1 MKCPMETRENDVLL
15 AYSSRK
21 LDAAQQSLLDGHVEN
36 CAACREFVQAQR
48 AVWDALD
55 AWEAAPVSLDFDRRL
70 YQRIDQ
76 QVSWFE
82 RAMRPFYSFGFR
94 RVLPIAASAG
104 VVLMAG
110 LLVQRTSVTPQAPL
124 KDTAQM
130 ESIQPEQLE
139 HALDEMDALSQLSR
153 PVRAD
158 KADSEM

>member
-21 LDAAQQSLLDGHVEN
+21 LDAAERSLLDGHVEN

-55 AWEAAPVSLDFDRRL
+55 AWEAVPVSMDFDRRL

-82 RAMRPFYSFGFR
+82 RAMRPFESLGFR
-94 RVLPIAASAG
+94 RVVPIAASAG

-110 LLVQRTSVTPQAPL
+110 LLLQRTSVTPLAPPR
-124 KDTAQM
+124 DTAQM
-130 ESIQPEQLE
+130 ESLQPEQLE

-153 PVRAD
+153 PVRAG